1 MYKFLRI
8 AFSSVFVIAAM
19 AGASSS
25 ALAQSSASPIKSD
38 FTVQVNVEKGCSA
51 TPPADFDF
59 GQQNQT
65 PWSPK
70 RQTKTMTV
78 TCTMGT
84 AFDLT
89 FSSVNDGVRGIQRF
103 MVSPSSSSRI
113 LYYIR
118 KGDYFAPTVNGVRV
132 DNSIGDI
139 TAPVGNRISD
149 VGDGSPRRY
158 PLYLIIDQNSWTTVG
173 NVPSPGMYSDRVTI
187 QVTF

>member
-1 MYKFLRI
+1 MYGTVRI
-8 AFSSVFVIAAM
+8 AFSSAFVIVAM
-19 AGASSS
+19 AVVSSS
-25 ALAQSSASPIKSD
+25 AFAQSSASPIKSD
-38 FTVQVNVEKGCSA
+38 FTVQVKVEKGCSA

-65 PWSPK
+65 PWTPK
-70 RQTKTMTV
+70 RLADTMTV
-78 TCTMGT
+78 TCTNGT

-89 FSSVNDGVRGIQRF
+89 FSSLNDGIQGIQRF
-103 MVSPSSSSRI
+103 MVSPSTSSKI

-118 KGDYFAPTVNGVRV
+118 KDDYFAPTVGGVKV

-149 VGDGSPRRY
+149 VGDGSAKRY
-158 PLYLIIDQNSWTTVG
+158 PLYLIIDQTSWLRSG
-173 NVPSPGMYSDRVTI
+173 NVPSPGRYSDSVTV